1 MAHRIPMRAFMQ
13 ALFEDTTLAAQAAEI
28 AQALLAARPLL
39 LTDMAAK
46 KRKGVN
52 RGPGRSP
59 PRPPRRGRPLCL
71 PQCWATTGGCPY
83 GAISRP
89 LCQTPSVEL
98 AKVGCPTP

>member
-13 ALFEDTTLAAQAAEI
+13 ALFADTTLAAQAAEI

-52 RGPGRSP
+52 RGRGRSP
-59 PRPPRRGRPLCL
+59 PPQAGADSRSLPAPPAL
-71 PQCWATTGGCPY
+71 
-83 GAISRP
+83 GAGP
-89 LCQTPSVEL
+89 PPHV
-98 AKVGCPTP
+98 